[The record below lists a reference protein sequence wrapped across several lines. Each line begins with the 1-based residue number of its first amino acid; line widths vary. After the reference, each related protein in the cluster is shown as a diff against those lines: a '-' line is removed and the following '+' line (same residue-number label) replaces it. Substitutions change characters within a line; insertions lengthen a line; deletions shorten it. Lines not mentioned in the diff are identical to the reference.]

1 MVLAGVTERQ
11 QQLSLVQHLGWS
23 GTDGG
28 LGRPVRAQTTA
39 ETCPGGS
46 QRQVRPG
53 RRADGAL
60 LEQRDR
66 GVAAAPGG
74 SQERQPGAADLKL

>member
-11 QQLSLVQHLGWS
+11 QQLSLVQHPGWS

-39 ETCPGGS
+39 ERCLGGA
-46 QRQVRPG
+46 QGQVRPG
-53 RRADGAL
+53 RRADWAGRCQSNEIEAA
-60 LEQRDR
+60 RR
-66 GVAAAPGG
+66 PAAAKSASPA
-74 SQERQPGAADLKL
+74 RRI